1 MARTKNDEEP
11 AKKKTKTAKD
21 DDGAVEADGPATH
34 FDIDFPA
41 DEASFSVT
49 TREAFRSTYARGHF
63 FPKCAKVEQSARI
76 ILSRL
81 HNGQNS
87 GKAGFV
93 NQFKKEFSAWATKPT
108 KNPKQTRPQLLVKR
122 YTEFLSSIVTSIKKW
137 HEHPTTVTDPEDAPT
152 AMEGF
157 VLISRVTFIDSASQL
172 ILKSGSGFSRL
183 TESQAV
189 KNFKNVYKVRK
200 SETHFLF
207 LPLTICFSLQD
218 VGSLG
223 SMVRL
228 ISEKPEE
235 TDPFVTSTIYPSF
248 AIFAA
253 FFGEPVEDQR
263 WFSVKK
269 LCEGKPLF
277 EVVPNVTDR
286 AWLFLV
292 YITFCAHLHAVSDEK
307 GWYYT
312 ASTASKLKHISAWM
326 QEEDK
331 LKEAHEKAAEAIT
344 EALSPLQT
352 TLEASM
358 LVIVDGDTENQENED
373 DDL

>member
-1 MARTKNDEEP
+1 MQLDISTKN
-11 AKKKTKTAKD
+11 A
-21 DDGAVEADGPATH
+21 
-34 FDIDFPA
+34 
-41 DEASFSVT
+41 
-49 TREAFRSTYARGHF
+49 
-63 FPKCAKVEQSARI
+63 Q
-76 ILSRL
+76 
-81 HNGQNS
+81 
-87 GKAGFV
+87 
-93 NQFKKEFSAWATKPT
+93 
-108 KNPKQTRPQLLVKR
+108 
-122 YTEFLSSIVTSIKKW
+122 
-137 HEHPTTVTDPEDAPT
+137 
-152 AMEGF
+152 
-157 VLISRVTFIDSASQL
+157 
-172 ILKSGSGFSRL
+172 
-183 TESQAV
+183 
-189 KNFKNVYKVRK
+189 
-200 SETHFLF
+200 
-207 LPLTICFSLQD
+207 LQD
-218 VGSLG
+218 AS
-223 SMVRL
+223 RL
-228 ISEKPEE
+228 ISNRAIQ
-235 TDPFVTSTIYPSF
+235 TTIYPSF

-277 EVVPNVTDR
+277 QVVPNVTDR

-312 ASTASKLKHISAWM
+312 TSTASKLKHISTWM